1 MALFESLGVPPAKTQ
16 LRTSSKDK
24 KKGRKPDMNKNLV
37 HEIAATQIRTDLP
50 DFRTGDTIQVSVR
63 IIENG
68 KERTQMFQGVCIAR
82 RGANVSETFIVRKF
96 SNGIGVERNFP
107 VNSPIIA
114 SITIVK
120 HGKVRRNKIYYLRD
134 RKGKSARLTERL

>member
-1 MALFESLGVPPAKTQ
+1 
-16 LRTSSKDK
+16 
-24 KKGRKPDMNKNLV
+24 MNKNLAR
-37 HEIAATQIRTDLP
+37 EIAATQIRTDLP
-50 DFRTGDTIQVSVR
+50 DFRTGDTLQVSVR

-82 RGANVSETFIVRKF
+82 RGSGVSETFIVRKF
-96 SNGIGVERNFP
+96 SNGVGVERNFP

-114 SITIVK
+114 SIKVIR

-134 RKGKSARLTERL
+134 RSGKSARLSEKL

>member
-1 MALFESLGVPPAKTQ
+1 V
-16 LRTSSKDK
+16 
-24 KKGRKPDMNKNLV
+24 NKNLAR
-37 HEIAATQIRTDLP
+37 EIAATQIRTDLP
-50 DFRTGDTIQVSVR
+50 DFRTGDTLQVSVR

-82 RGANVSETFIVRKF
+82 RGSGVSETFIVRKF
-96 SNGIGVERNFP
+96 SNGVGVERNFP

-114 SITIVK
+114 SIKVIR

-134 RKGKSARLTERL
+134 RSGKSARLSEKL

>member
-1 MALFESLGVPPAKTQ
+1 
-16 LRTSSKDK
+16 
-24 KKGRKPDMNKNLV
+24 MNKNLAR
-37 HEIAATQIRTDLP
+37 EIAATQIRTDLP
-50 DFRTGDTIQVSVR
+50 DFRSGDTLQVSVR

-68 KERTQMFQGVCIAR
+68 KERTQLFQGVCIAR
-82 RGANVSETFIVRKF
+82 RGANVSETFIVRKT

-114 SITIVK
+114 SIKVVK

-134 RKGKSARLTERL
+134 RSGKSARLVEKL